1 MSDDN
6 KNFGGSEYSTKEQ
19 ESLNDRKTTYF
30 ENSLGSAIDKQQSLM
45 RYMSRQDLAKLLC
58 YADIFN
64 MTSGLAGNIIE
75 CGVYYG
81 NGLMT
86 FAKLCS
92 SFEPYNYNCKV
103 IGFDT
108 FEGNQGMSDKD
119 KVSSDL
125 SGLHRFDGGY
135 QANTFDDLTECIKIF
150 DQDRPL
156 NQFSKVELVKGNI
169 CETAPNY
176 IEENQQTLV
185 RILSLTMNLYEPTKA
200 ALKAFLPRMAKGS
213 IIMPFTLNSDL
224 YPGMTL
230 SILDELNIKDYQVK
244 TMPSYPNVNYIVL

>member
-1 MSDDN
+1 MTDSKTD
-6 KNFGGSEYSTKEQ
+6 FGGSEYSTKTQQSVNEKKI
-19 ESLNDRKTTYF
+19 DYF
-30 ENSLGSAIDKQQSLM
+30 ETSLGSSIDKQQSLM

-58 YADIFN
+58 YADIYN

-75 CGVYYG
+75 CGVYFG

-86 FAKLCS
+86 FAKLCAAI
-92 SFEPYNYNCKV
+92 EPYNYNCKV

-108 FEGNQGMSDKD
+108 FEGNQGFSDKD
-119 KVSSDL
+119 KILGND
-125 SGLHRFDGGY
+125 GLHRFEGGY
-135 QANTFDDLTECIKIF
+135 EANTYDDLTRCIEIF

-156 NQFSKVELVKGNI
+156 NQFPKVELVKGNI
-169 CETAPNY
+169 CETAPAY
-176 IEENQQTLV
+176 VEQNQQTLV

-200 ALKAFLPRMAKGS
+200 ALKAFLPRMSKGS

-230 SILDELNIKDYQVK
+230 SILEELNIRDYQVK
-244 TMPSYPNVNYIVL
+244 TMPNYPNVNYIVL